1 MKIRAGNRR
10 KSSKIK
16 KLARKKGKNSPS
28 EKKGLPK
35 KKKRRGEKGHIKNY
49 ALQKKNGRSKKKTK
63 GLALFLK
70 IKKISPSFD
79 IAYQ

>member
-35 KKKRRGEKGHIKNY
+35 KKKKGGKRAH
-49 ALQKKNGRSKKKTK
+49 
-63 GLALFLK
+63 
-70 IKKISPSFD
+70 
-79 IAYQ
+79 

>member
-35 KKKRRGEKGHIKNY
+35 KKKEGGKKGTLKIMPFKKKW
-49 ALQKKNGRSKKKTK
+49 ALKKKKTK

-70 IKKISPSFD
+70 IKKISPSFH
-79 IAYQ
+79 IA

>member
-35 KKKRRGEKGHIKNY
+35 KKKRRGNKGHTKKN
-49 ALQKKNGRSKKKTK
+49 ALQKKKGAPKKKKTK
-63 GLALFLK
+63 G
-70 IKKISPSFD
+70 
-79 IAYQ
+79 